1 MTRFAPPAL
10 PFAPPSPVAR
20 RSSAEVFLETL
31 QQRVYASVGQTAE
44 DHQRREWLGRLAVLP
59 VRLQQKAAEL
69 APDEFTRY
77 CQAVAAT
84 LARDEAA
91 PRPTAF
97 ERPHQYAILREIKD
111 RVEQAA
117 ERLALQVPVSPVL
130 GTLPTRLLEP
140 LMLPVP
146 ASDEVVIVVDGGL
159 LTYAHTLAGSL
170 ALAAPFELVEPEA
183 FVPARPPAGLDSRID
198 PTGEASRQFIDLV
211 LAVAASGPAAAPA
224 GHVDAATEPMAAAL
238 CDAMETF
245 LIGREYGRLL
255 HGDQLGTPVE
265 RRWVHGQPCE
275 AFRWTRAQELEA
287 DVVGLALVVSAAIDR
302 GESAR
307 LAWWG
312 VDTLLASFDLL
323 ERVVRC
329 FSRAQFVPLSALGPT
344 VFEARRRALAQ
355 AMAHWDPA
363 RRAIAFSDA
372 LAPVV
377 DTLIDRLEIV
387 LQDLLVGHGL
397 AQ

>member
-1 MTRFAPPAL
+1 MAASL
-10 PFAPPSPVAR
+10 AH
-20 RSSAEVFLETL
+20 RSSAEVFLEAL

-59 VRLQQKAAEL
+59 IRLQQKAAEL

-77 CQAVAAT
+77 CEAVAAA

-97 ERPHQYAILREIKD
+97 ERPHQYAILRELKD
-111 RVEQAA
+111 RIEQAA

-146 ASDEVVIVVDGGL
+146 TSDEVVIVVDGGL

-170 ALAAPFELVEPEA
+170 ALAVPFELVEPEA
-183 FVPARPPAGLDSRID
+183 FVPARPPAGREQRID

-211 LAVAASGPAAAPA
+211 LAVAASGPAGAPA
-224 GHVDAATEPMAAAL
+224 GYVDAVTEPMAAAL

-255 HGDQLGTPVE
+255 HGDQLAAPVE
-265 RRWVHGQPCE
+265 RRWVHGQPCD
-275 AFRWTRAQELEA
+275 AFRWTQAQELEA

-323 ERVVRC
+323 ERVARC
-329 FSRAQFVPLSALGPT
+329 FSRAQFAPLSALGPT

-355 AMAHWDPA
+355 AMLHWDPA

-377 DTLIDRLEIV
+377 GTLIDRFEIV
-387 LQDLLVGHGL
+387 LHDLLAGHGL